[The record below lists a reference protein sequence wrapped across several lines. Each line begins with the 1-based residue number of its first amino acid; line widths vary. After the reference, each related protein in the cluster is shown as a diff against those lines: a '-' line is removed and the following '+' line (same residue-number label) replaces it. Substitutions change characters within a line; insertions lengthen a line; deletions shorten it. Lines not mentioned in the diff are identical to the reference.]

1 MKITIRTLT
10 KQEYQFECE
19 PTDTILSLKQQ
30 IEQQLKHELAWQTLI
45 YSGQVLTNERSIE
58 SCKILEKG
66 FMVLMVKKPKDA
78 PAPVP
83 EKKEA
88 ATPVVTPQAQPTT
101 TPTTQA
107 PVTQVQAPAQNQAPQ
122 APTQAAAPAPANE
135 EVVARMMEM
144 GFSRDDCLR
153 ALEAAWGNGDR
164 AVELLMMGGPLPQR
178 RPGVPGAGGQDDFQI
193 PDDDISDDEA
203 VGPITWQMLKN
214 TPQFQQLIVVAKTRP
229 EMLEQILQGLP
240 PELQSLITDNQD
252 EFIAMVQEPMNA
264 PQGGAGPQNPAAVP
278 RGPMAAQQGGRGGA
292 PPGGIQILLSPEDQ
306 AVVNNLVDMTGCTK
320 DQVLRAYALFEKDA
334 EMTANYLLNHGHD
347 DDPMGPGGFGGGF
360 GGFGQ

>member
-45 YSGQVLTNERSIE
+45 YSGQVLTNDRSIE

-78 PAPVP
+78 PAPAP
-83 EKKEA
+83 EKKVETPA
-88 ATPVVTPQAQPTT
+88 APAQST
-101 TPTTQA
+101 TPTTPA
-107 PVTQVQAPAQNQAPQ
+107 PTQQPTTQVQQPAAQNP
-122 APTQAAAPAPANE
+122 PTTPVQPGPPAAANE

-144 GFSRDDCLR
+144 GFGRDDCLR

-178 RPGVPGAGGQDDFQI
+178 RASTGAPGAGQEDFQI

-264 PQGGAGPQNPAAVP
+264 PQGAPVQQNPGAGRGAPVPQ
-278 RGPMAAQQGGRGGA
+278 QRGGA

-347 DDPMGPGGFGGGF
+347 DDPMAPGGFGGGGF

>member
-30 IEQQLKHELAWQTLI
+30 IEAQLKHELAWQTLI
-45 YSGQVLTNERSIE
+45 YSGQVLTNDRSIE

-78 PAPVP
+78 PAPTP
-83 EKKEA
+83 EKKAETPA
-88 ATPVVTPQAQPTT
+88 APAQTTTPAPTQSVTQAQP
-101 TPTTQA
+101 
-107 PVTQVQAPAQNQAPQ
+107 PAQNQAPT
-122 APTQAAAPAPANE
+122 APTQPAPAAANE

-144 GFSRDDCLR
+144 GFGRDDCLR

-178 RPGVPGAGGQDDFQI
+178 RASTGAPGAGQEDFPI

-203 VGPITWQMLKN
+203 IGPITWQMLKN

-252 EFIAMVQEPMNA
+252 EFIAMVQEPNNA
-264 PQGGAGPQNPAAVP
+264 PQQGAPVQQQGNPGAGRGAPMPQ
-278 RGPMAAQQGGRGGA
+278 GRGGA

-347 DDPMGPGGFGGGF
+347 DDPMVPGGFGGGF

>member
-1 MKITIRTLT
+1 
-10 KQEYQFECE
+10 
-19 PTDTILSLKQQ
+19 
-30 IEQQLKHELAWQTLI
+30 
-45 YSGQVLTNERSIE
+45 
-58 SCKILEKG
+58 
-66 FMVLMVKKPKDA
+66 MVKKPKDA
-78 PAPVP
+78 PAPAP
-83 EKKEA
+83 EKKVETPA
-88 ATPVVTPQAQPTT
+88 APAQSTTPSTPAPTQPVTQAQP
-101 TPTTQA
+101 
-107 PVTQVQAPAQNQAPQ
+107 PAQNQAPTT
-122 APTQAAAPAPANE
+122 PTQPAAAPPAAAANE

-144 GFSRDDCLR
+144 GFGRDDCLR

-178 RPGVPGAGGQDDFQI
+178 RASVGAPGAGHEDFPI

-203 VGPITWQMLKN
+203 VGPITWQMLKS

-264 PQGGAGPQNPAAVP
+264 PQGAPAQPQNPGAG
-278 RGPMAAQQGGRGGA
+278 RGAPMPQQRGGA

>member
-1 MKITIRTLT
+1 MHQL
-10 KQEYQFECE
+10 Q
-19 PTDTILSLKQQ
+19 LLK
-30 IEQQLKHELAWQTLI
+30 
-45 YSGQVLTNERSIE
+45 
-58 SCKILEKG
+58 
-66 FMVLMVKKPKDA
+66 KKVE
-78 PAPVP
+78 APVAP
-83 EKKEA
+83 I
-88 ATPVVTPQAQPTT
+88 QAQPTAT
-101 TPTTQA
+101 TQPGATVAPTQAQA
-107 PVTQVQAPAQNQAPQ
+107 PVQNQAPAE
-122 APTQAAAPAPANE
+122 APKAAPAANE

-144 GFSRDDCLR
+144 GFGRDDCLR

-178 RPGVPGAGGQDDFQI
+178 RASLGPPGAGQEDFQI
-193 PDDDISDDEA
+193 PEDDISDDEG

-214 TPQFQQLIVVAKTRP
+214 TPQFHQLIVVAKTRP

-240 PELQSLITDNQD
+240 PELQSLITDNQE
-252 EFIAMVQEPMNA
+252 EFIAMVQEPLNA
-264 PQGGAGPQNPAAVP
+264 PQGAPAGPQNPVAAA
-278 RGPMAAQQGGRGGA
+278 RGGAPMPAARGGA

>member
-45 YSGQVLTNERSIE
+45 YSGQVLTNDRTIE

-78 PAPVP
+78 PAPAPVTQKAETP
-83 EKKEA
+83 A
-88 ATPVVTPQAQPTT
+88 TTTPTTPAPVTQTPVQNQAPT

-107 PVTQVQAPAQNQAPQ
+107 APAAV
-122 APTQAAAPAPANE
+122 NE

-144 GFSRDDCLR
+144 GFGRDDCLR

-164 AVELLMMGGPLPQR
+164 AVELLMMGGPLPPR
-178 RPGVPGAGGQDDFQI
+178 GSSGGAGAQDDFPI
-193 PDDDISDDEA
+193 PDDSISDDEGI
-203 VGPITWQMLKN
+203 GPITWQMLKN

-264 PQGGAGPQNPAAVP
+264 QQGAPQTPGAGRGGPGAPAA
-278 RGPMAAQQGGRGGA
+278 GGRGGA

-347 DDPMGPGGFGGGF
+347 DDPAMAGGFGGGF